1 MKAKMAKQIFL
12 LVLICMIAGS
22 RKIYAESVMP
32 LSQTQALGLAESDD
46 YRKVKSK
53 IALKEVKYKEAVK
66 SIQLKKKNMSTFR
79 WTPLLSFK
87 FPEKAALADEY
98 EFIYK
103 PLQIQSEIRVLE
115 HQLTDVKY
123 EVREEISNLYTEIYT
138 YQEKI
143 SNKTARLET
152 MEENLKRNQAKVLT
166 GQAKQ
171 SDVDKI
177 ESSITALQS
186 SLAADMRAFESGKS
200 ELSDLTG
207 IDLTTGYR
215 FENPYKE
222 ATIER
227 SSLDQLIQATLD
239 RSQSYYEAKQ
249 TTKLALTSVDTNYS
263 LMQNQYGSKMGYISS
278 YVQQAKNGEKIKSDL
293 FRNAY
298 DQFLKAIDDPWQ
310 GTKRILFIK
319 IPKEWF
325 KGSIDGVRYV
335 EDDPYILYTNVLEYQ
350 EALSDQKSLEKEI
363 TKSVEDA
370 FENLVT
376 AGNSYRSIQQQTQ
389 KAKEEMDR
397 GKLKNQAGELEFEEY
412 ETLREAYEES
422 QISELEALELY
433 TTLLYSF
440 DRLTCGAVTEL
451 LNGEEISLEQ
461 GSQGESFVAD
471 KTKPSYYITTL
482 AEDNLFELGIYLPEE
497 SDIQITHF
505 ELWVDNVQ
513 IGERTEIDAVIKH
526 LELDLSQTDKTVI
539 RLYNGDEFVADCEID
554 PDEYQG
560 SLNLPDDTTGKT
572 DSVDKTDSAEPE
584 TKQLLGTYKYSRNK
598 KTGLITFDI
607 QPQEGLNIE
616 KFRLLDAQGKAIYS
630 DTPAEAGKGITYL
643 AVLGNDLEN
652 VRAELY
658 DKDGNKLYT
667 ARLDTKSG
675 KVVEE

>member
-32 LSQTQALGLAESDD
+32 LSQAQALGLAESDD

-298 DQFLKAIDDPWQ
+298 DQFLKAIDDPWK

-363 TKSVEDA
+363 TKSVEEA

-376 AGNSYRSIQQQTQ
+376 AGNSYHSIQQQTQ

-513 IGERTEIDAVIKH
+513 IGERTEIDAVIRH

-630 DTPAEAGKGITYL
+630 DTPAEVGKGLTYL

>member
-239 RSQSYYEAKQ
+239 RSQSYYGAKQ

-363 TKSVEDA
+363 TKSVEEA

-513 IGERTEIDAVIKH
+513 IGERTEIDAVIRH

-560 SLNLPDDTTGKT
+560 SLNLPDDTAGKT
-572 DSVDKTDSAEPE
+572 DSVDKTNSAEPE

>member
-376 AGNSYRSIQQQTQ
+376 AGNSYHSIQQQTQ

-412 ETLREAYEES
+412 ETLREAYEEL

-461 GSQGESFVAD
+461 GRQGESFVAD

-497 SDIQITHF
+497 SDIQVTHF

-513 IGERTEIDAVIKH
+513 IGERTEIDTVIRH

-572 DSVDKTDSAEPE
+572 DSVDKTDSAELE

-630 DTPAEAGKGITYL
+630 DTPAEVGKGITYL

-675 KVVEE
+675 KVLEE

>member
-66 SIQLKKKNMSTFR
+66 SIQLKKKNLSTFR

-227 SSLDQLIQATLD
+227 SSLNQLIQATLD

-482 AEDNLFELGIYLPEE
+482 AEDNLFELGIYLQEE

-513 IGERTEIDAVIKH
+513 IGERTEIDAVIRH

>member
-227 SSLDQLIQATLD
+227 SSLDQLIQATLG

-363 TKSVEDA
+363 TKSVEEA

-513 IGERTEIDAVIKH
+513 IGERTEIDAVIRH

>member
-32 LSQTQALGLAESDD
+32 LSQAQALGLAESDD

-87 FPEKAALADEY
+87 FPEKVALADEY

-227 SSLDQLIQATLD
+227 SSLDQLVQATLD

-363 TKSVEDA
+363 TKSVEEA

-513 IGERTEIDAVIKH
+513 IGERTEIDAVIRH

>member
-363 TKSVEDA
+363 TKSVEEA

-513 IGERTEIDAVIKH
+513 IGERTEIDAVIRH

>member
-227 SSLDQLIQATLD
+227 SSLDQLVQATLD

-363 TKSVEDA
+363 TKSVEEA

-513 IGERTEIDAVIKH
+513 IGERTEIDAVIRH